1 NTNYDPFS
9 QKKVTRKK
17 FTFILCK
24 SILISFI
31 RKLMSNT
38 SYKGFEEFM
47 INTDHVA
54 ITNLAKGWT
63 YHGNQ
68 PFYAEF

>member
-1 NTNYDPFS
+1 
-9 QKKVTRKK
+9 
-17 FTFILCK
+17 
-24 SILISFI
+24 
-31 RKLMSNT
+31 MSNT